1 MVISTEKKNSGSK
14 GIITQ
19 SITPEERKKDRK
31 ALDKLNKGESWFFD
45 NTINNHI
52 IVAHIF

>member
-19 SITPEERKKDRK
+19 SITPEERKKR
-31 ALDKLNKGESWFFD
+31 
-45 NTINNHI
+45 
-52 IVAHIF
+52 